1 LSSETVP
8 AHMSTHEEKL
18 LREIQELKVWRDQA
32 KVAVD
37 NVLDLLKKADERRL
51 QEGDRPWN
59 RILDNL
65 ERALDLTRARLTT
78 YVQLLKER
86 QRQLEKLQQSGVFQ
100 VAEPESG
107 QDSLE
112 ERVLTHTLREVL
124 PEDVLLPRDHI
135 RIAERI
141 LAIPL
146 DVLGRLTLEQAA
158 RMNAQ
163 IFEMAEGES
172 QKGPQGSPA
181 KLTTK
186 SWLEERVAHAK
197 QAREALASNRRAE
210 TSFAERRRQAG
221 LRKAVEKVV
230 TGNINLLDLAETD
243 LIVRYSEGLEDKPNK
258 GENDVRLKG
267 ILDQNIEKV
276 QERAAELRRR
286 RARSYAK

>member
-1 LSSETVP
+1 
-8 AHMSTHEEKL
+8 MSTHEEKL
-18 LREIQELKVWRDQA
+18 LREIQVLEVSRDQA

-37 NVLDLLKKADERRL
+37 NVLGLLKKADERRL
-51 QEGDRPWN
+51 QDGDRPWN

-78 YVQLLKER
+78 YGQLLKER

-135 RIAERI
+135 RMAERI

-146 DVLGRLTLEQAA
+146 DLLGKLTLEQAA

-163 IFEMAEGES
+163 IFEMAEAES
-172 QKGPQGSPA
+172 RKGPQGSPA

-186 SWLEERVAHAK
+186 SWLEERIAHAK
-197 QAREALASNRRAE
+197 QAREALASNRRTE

-243 LIVRYSEGLEDKPNK
+243 LIVRCSKGLEDKPDK
-258 GENDVRLKG
+258 GENDLRLKG
-267 ILDQNIEKV
+267 ILDQSIEKV
-276 QERAAELRRR
+276 QERAAELR
-286 RARSYAK
+286 K